1 AKRLQVFE
9 SNEQGIAVGKL
20 MKVKQVN
27 KKKGDNMAFAVFSD
41 ISSEKDFT
49 IFPQVWEKVGEN
61 LMIEEIYLLHV
72 RTQSDRFNPNK
83 IQFLLSNARQVNFRD

>member
-1 AKRLQVFE
+1 
-9 SNEQGIAVGKL
+9 
-20 MKVKQVN
+20 MKVKQITT
-27 KKKGDNMAFAVFSD
+27 KKGDNMAFAVFSD
-41 ISSEKDFT
+41 TSGEKDFI

-61 LMIEEIYLLHV
+61 LKIGEIYLLQV